1 VTEVVDQAE
10 ADDESDGCE
19 LVSSSAFEQLY
30 RHDYGRLVALA
41 YGLSGSRS
49 AAEELAQEAFLA
61 AHRRWKE
68 IRRVCRPGGMAAPC
82 RRQPF
87 RQRGAPPGR
96 RSAGSGTAR
105 RPA

>member
-1 VTEVVDQAE
+1 MTEVVDQAE
-10 ADDESDGCE
+10 ADDESDGSE
-19 LVSSSAFEQLY
+19 LVGSSTFEQLY

-61 AHRRWKE
+61 AHRRWNE
-68 IRRVCRPGGMAAPC
+68 IGAYADPAAWLRRVVVNRSVSVARRRVAEALAA
-82 RRQPF
+82 
-87 RQRGAPPGR
+87 
-96 RSAGSGTAR
+96 GTAR